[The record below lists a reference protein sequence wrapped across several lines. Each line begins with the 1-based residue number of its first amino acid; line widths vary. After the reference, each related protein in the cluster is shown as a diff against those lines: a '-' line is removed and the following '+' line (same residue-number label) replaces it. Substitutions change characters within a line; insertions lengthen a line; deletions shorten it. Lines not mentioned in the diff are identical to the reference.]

1 MLGRRLAAFL
11 AVLMGALVMPS
22 APSWAQEDQVTA
34 EAAALVTDGIKRL
47 SQAPSV
53 ANSQEAVTVFR
64 QAAEMAPS

>member
-53 ANSQEAVTVFR
+53 ANSQ
-64 QAAEMAPS
+64 